1 MAVDAGDDAAIAR
14 AHLVALASAPRPAGG
29 TEELR
34 ARAYCAER
42 LRALGFEV
50 SEEPFAYS
58 TLPGR
63 WATPAIGVLALL
75 VLLAA
80 GQLGAQGAARASLVL
95 LAAGAAAIAAAS
107 VWLAWRGVLELPLAR
122 AYGVNLEARPTRHGR
137 TVAPAVWLMA
147 HLDSKSQP
155 VPMLLRAAGITV
167 AGASWVALAALAVFS
182 LSRDAE
188 PAALVG
194 AWRAVTVVGALALLP
209 VMATLV
215 GDASPGALDDASG
228 VASVLLAA
236 ERLGSAAGVGV
247 LLTSA
252 EELGLAGA
260 RAWVAT
266 RNPTERV
273 PVLNCDGVDDGGEL
287 VLMHT
292 GRRPERLLTLAAA
305 VGASGGPRAGAR
317 RLIPGV
323 LVDAVAFADA
333 GWETLTVSRGT
344 LRTLQRVH
352 RPSDDL
358 AHLRG
363 DGVPSAAALLARLA
377 ERVVE
382 QQGRANAGG

>member
-1 MAVDAGDDAAIAR
+1 
-14 AHLVALASAPRPAGG
+14 
-29 TEELR
+29 
-34 ARAYCAER
+34 
-42 LRALGFEV
+42 
-50 SEEPFAYS
+50 
-58 TLPGR
+58 
-63 WATPAIGVLALL
+63 
-75 VLLAA
+75 
-80 GQLGAQGAARASLVL
+80 
-95 LAAGAAAIAAAS
+95 
-107 VWLAWRGVLELPLAR
+107 
-122 AYGVNLEARPTRHGR
+122 
-137 TVAPAVWLMA
+137 
-147 HLDSKSQP
+147 
-155 VPMLLRAAGITV
+155 MLLRAAGITV
-167 AGASWVALAALAVFS
+167 AGASWVALAALAVVS

-382 QQGRANAGG
+382 QRGRANAGG